1 MIVERYRLTLTHTL
15 VLDNEIIN
23 VEEPK
28 VFEIHNTDLYKDS
41 VGSYK
46 EYLLDQLFTRF
57 RRELKE
63 QNNVR

>member
-15 VLDNEIIN
+15 VLDNEIIE

-28 VFEIHNTDLYKDS
+28 VFEIHNTDLYNNS

-46 EYLLDQLFTRF
+46 DYLLDQLFTRF
-57 RRELKE
+57 RKE
-63 QNNVR
+63 IKDNGK